1 MPGSGILVKK
11 SEILE
16 NASKVNTIIFDK
28 TGTLTYGKLK
38 VSKIYN
44 YSNFTD
50 EEVFSIAGSI
60 EAKSSHPIGKAF
72 TDYIY
77 EHKFEPKEVSEFEN
91 ISGYGI
97 VSKIAENTII
107 LGNRKIVQKYNIEN
121 EHIGDEESLSEAGNS
136 VVYVIINNKIVSI
149 IGINDII
156 RENAK
161 EVISKL
167 NSKKIKTIML
177 TGDNEKTAK
186 SIAAELEIT
195 NVISN
200 VLPSQK
206 ADTVKN
212 LRNEGNIVMM
222 CGDGINDSPA
232 LANANIGV
240 SVKSGTDIAMDAS
253 DIILT
258 NNNLDSI
265 LNLINISEKTLK
277 IIKQNLFWAFFYNL
291 LMIPIAMGVFRKL
304 GFTINPVIASM
315 AMVFSS
321 LTVILNTLRLKK
333 ISR

>member
-50 EEVFSIAGSI
+50 EEIFSIAGSI

-97 VSKIAENTII
+97 VGKIAENTII

-304 GFTINPVIASM
+304 GFTINPMIASM